1 MLKTTDNPSKRE
13 LSRAEGSMREKLR
26 AKIRQRIHNMP
37 NEGDENINTL
47 NQDNSTR
54 KRRESDKTVP
64 PRVEKVSF
72 SQSLNNSFSTL
83 SSFLLNKT

>member
-13 LSRAEGSMREKLR
+13 LSRAEGSMRAKLR

-64 PRVEKVSF
+64 PRVERVS
-72 SQSLNNSFSTL
+72 SLNCCKIP
-83 SSFLLNKT
+83 FLPCTVFIKK